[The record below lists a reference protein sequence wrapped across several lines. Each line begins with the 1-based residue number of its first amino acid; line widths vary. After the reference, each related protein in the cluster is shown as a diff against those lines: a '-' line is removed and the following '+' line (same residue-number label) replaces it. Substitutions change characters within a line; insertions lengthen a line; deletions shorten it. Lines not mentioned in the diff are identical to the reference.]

1 MNFVDLTI
9 AMENTH
15 QLFSNRAGKTVN
27 VCATLRNWFIGAYIQ
42 EYELQGNDRAK
53 YGVELLGNLSKV
65 LKYNSI
71 PGCSTRNLWL
81 FKQFYRT
88 YPAILQ
94 ALPAEFKNML
104 ETNILLTIVQTSKIT
119 PQAIGLDS
127 ATLLNHLSFSHFVE
141 LIKIDDVLKRSFY
154 ELECVKCGWSIRELG
169 RQIASLYF
177 ERLGLSKNKEKL
189 TELVRSKK
197 LPEQPA
203 DIIRDPYIFEFLGIK
218 PSEIMLEND
227 LRDGLV
233 SKLQQ
238 FILELGKGFC
248 FEARNK
254 RILIGKEYYFIDLVF
269 YHKLLKANIL
279 FELKL
284 GKFKHGDM
292 AQLNTYLNYYKKHEM
307 SEGDKQPIGIL
318 LCTEKDHTLVEYA
331 LAGLDNQL
339 FVSEYIL
346 QLPSKEEIGR
356 FLRNELQKEN
366 RCRTLQKT
374 PTNKNHG

>member
-1 MNFVDLTI
+1 MMNFTDLTAAI
-9 AMENTH
+9 GNTH
-15 QLFSNRAGKTVN
+15 EQFSSKAGKTVN
-27 VCATLRNWFIGAYIQ
+27 ICTTLRNWVIGAYIQ
-42 EYELQGNDRAK
+42 EYELQGGDRAE
-53 YGVELLGNLSKV
+53 YGAELLDNLSKV
-65 LKYNSI
+65 LKKNNI
-71 PGCSTRNLWL
+71 PGCSARNLWL
-81 FKQFYRT
+81 FRQFYRA
-88 YPAILQ
+88 YPLILQ
-94 ALPAEFKNML
+94 AVPAEFKSML
-104 ETNILLTIVQTSKIT
+104 DANVLSTIMQAVPAASKETTS
-119 PQAIGLDS
+119 ALGLDS
-127 ATLLNHLSFSHFVE
+127 ATLLANLSFTHFVE
-141 LIKIDDVLKRSFY
+141 LLKIDDLLKRSFY
-154 ELECVKCGWSIRELG
+154 ELECIKCGWSTRELS
-169 RQIASLYF
+169 RQIGSLYF
-177 ERLGLSKNKEKL
+177 ERLGLSKNKKKL
-189 TELVRSKK
+189 VELVRAQK

-203 DIIRDPYIFEFLGIK
+203 DIIRDPYVFEFLGLK
-218 PSEIMLEND
+218 PHEVMFENN

-269 YHKLLKANIL
+269 YHKVLKTNIL

-307 SEGDKQPIGIL
+307 TEGDKPPIGIL

-346 QLPSKEEIGR
+346 QLPSKEEIGK
-356 FLRNELQKEN
+356 FLQLELQKEKDN
-366 RCRTLQKT
+366 CL
-374 PTNKNHG
+374 